1 MTRKATLWVTNNG
14 LLSRA
19 IGMNHAGLELI
30 DGSSYTYVTWDGQGD
45 NLRSGGAGP
54 FGASYKGRV
63 ARRIGHPLIIDRETG
78 RQAANPKDYTTQNR
92 NTAARE
98 GFNYYN
104 NDQSDPVNTISWVD
118 ENEVEQSIH
127 SPCYAREIPVRDESA
142 RNFANTEILWG
153 LSIRRIE
160 DWWHHLM
167 SLPLNDPKRIYSKLG
182 TMEDFDKGKG
192 TNCCGMTALAL
203 GIGGLSAF
211 ATPPSNT
218 VYQGSRTLI
227 EWVEKAVKKINTLN
241 TQRNLIRSAP
251 EYANTIAWDTLPT
264 FKVWEAASKV
274 MIGWRKD
281 QIAKIDT
288 ILKAGVPPVPQQRS
302 SFASVLGSE
311 QNPVLE
317 KYAELYGHC
326 FDHLAMKPTSDR
338 RKAVLKL
345 AKTLEELSFA
355 MIGDDS
361 EADSRLGS
369 FSES

>member
-1 MTRKATLWVTNNG
+1 MPRKATLWVTNDG
-14 LLSRA
+14 LMSRA

-30 DGSSYTYVTWDGQGD
+30 DGSSYTYVTWDGGGA

-54 FGASYKGRV
+54 CGASYKGRV
-63 ARRIGHPLIIDRETG
+63 HWRIGHPSVIDREG
-78 RQAANPKDYTTQNR
+78 REAANPQGDYTTPNR
-92 NTAARE
+92 NTAANE
-98 GFNYYN
+98 GFQY
-104 NDQSDPVNTISWVD
+104 NDQGEPVNEVSWE
-118 ENEVEQSIH
+118 ENGMTWTQTNA
-127 SPCYAREIPVRDESA
+127 CYAREIPVRDESA
-142 RNFANTEILWG
+142 HNFAYTDVLWG
-153 LSIRRIE
+153 LSIRPIE

-167 SLPLNDPKRIYSKLG
+167 SLPPSDPKRIYSKLG

-211 ATPPSNT
+211 ATPPSNM

-241 TQRNLIRSAP
+241 TQRNLIRHAT
-251 EYANTIAWDTLPT
+251 EYANTTPWDTLPT

-288 ILKAGVPPVPQQRS
+288 ILKAGVPPVPQRRS

-338 RKAVLKL
+338 RQAVLKL
-345 AKTLEELSFA
+345 ARTLEDLSLA
-355 MIGDDS
+355 MISDDS

-369 FSES
+369 FSEH

>member
-54 FGASYKGRV
+54 FGASYKAQV
-63 ARRIGHPLIIDRETG
+63 DWRIGHPLINQRGVLT
-78 RQAANPKDYTTQNR
+78 ANQEDYTGQDR
-92 NTAARE
+92 NTAEKE
-98 GFNYYN
+98 GFHYLEN
-104 NDQSDPVNTISWVD
+104 NPSDPFWGYTR
-118 ENEVEQSIH
+118 
-127 SPCYAREIPVRDESA
+127 CYAREIPVRDESA

-241 TQRNLIRSAP
+241 TQRTRIRSAP
-251 EYANTIAWDTLPT
+251 EYMSTIAWDTLPT
-264 FKVWEAASKV
+264 FEVWQAASKV

-288 ILKAGVPPVPQQRS
+288 ILKAGVPPVPQRRS

-355 MIGDDS
+355 MIGNDS

>member
-1 MTRKATLWVTNNG
+1 MTRKATLWVTNFG
-14 LLSRA
+14 LMIRMVGA
-19 IGMNHAGLELI
+19 NHAGLELI
-30 DGSSYTYVTWDGQGD
+30 DGNSKTYVTWDGGGPNQS
-45 NLRSGGAGP
+45 RSGCGP
-54 FGASYKGRV
+54 SYRGQAHWRL
-63 ARRIGHPLIIDRETG
+63 GHKIV
-78 RQAANPKDYTTQNR
+78 KNR
-92 NTAARE
+92 NGEIVINANNKGDARGPVTRRQD
-98 GFNYYN
+98 GFTRHHVTDEPLWKDEHRNAYN
-104 NDQSDPVNTISWVD
+104 A
-118 ENEVEQSIH
+118 
-127 SPCYAREIPVRDESA
+127 YACEIPVRDESA
-142 RNFANTEILWG
+142 HDFTKTEILWG
-153 LSIRRIE
+153 LSIKPIE
-160 DWWHHLM
+160 KWWHELL
-167 SLPLNDPKRIYSKLG
+167 SLSPDDPKRIYSKLG

-211 ATPPSNT
+211 ATPPSNM

-241 TQRNLIRSAP
+241 TQRTLIRRAP
-251 EYANTIAWDTLPT
+251 EYAKTIAWDTLPT

-288 ILKAGVPPVPQQRS
+288 ILKAGVPPVPQRRS

-311 QNPVLE
+311 HNPVLE

-338 RKAVLKL
+338 RQAVLKL
-345 AKTLEELSFA
+345 AKTLEVLSTA
-355 MIGDDS
+355 MIVDDPA
-361 EADSRLGS
+361 ADSRLGS